1 MGCTS
6 KNSCILYGLNI
17 HVLVEIISYVFFVM
31 CEKKSSSGEL
41 SQLSQIAYFKQLNL
55 NPKISETVND
65 QNSNLLLMID
75 N

>member
-1 MGCTS
+1 
-6 KNSCILYGLNI
+6 
-17 HVLVEIISYVFFVM
+17 M

-65 QNSNLLLMID
+65 QNSNILLMID